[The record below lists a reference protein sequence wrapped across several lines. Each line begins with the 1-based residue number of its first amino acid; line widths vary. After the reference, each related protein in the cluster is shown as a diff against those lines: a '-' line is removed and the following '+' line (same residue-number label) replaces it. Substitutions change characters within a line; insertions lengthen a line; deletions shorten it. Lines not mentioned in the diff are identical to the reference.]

1 MNSNSRSIYQ
11 KETTLNI
18 FKGLIW
24 YSIVYCTIL
33 VLSLFSS
40 SYTNFKFLEQASFRS
55 NDEPWLPSGLSPQP
69 MISQHFFGDFY
80 LPFRFVNEA
89 NPYSPQNP
97 FNNILPF
104 GQIGYQ
110 ILGLFPVNEAYFV
123 YTLTLLIIMVFG
135 MKRIF
140 NKVGN
145 FSSSE
150 SLTLS
155 IFIVC
160 FSFPIVTGLDR
171 GANVIFV
178 GALMSWFIALSLDRN
193 GSTAKEFVMVAILAY
208 TISAKIYLLP
218 LLIFVWLFSS
228 RKISTISFSA
238 IILLNLIS
246 SYQFGGPYTV
256 YQQLKFAFEAAS
268 ASANPDLLFG
278 GVNFSGLLSHALH
291 ALGYFP
297 QNKVIIAGIGFIPGL
312 VLICIIIWVSK
323 QLNLRVPMILS
334 LALCSFQYVAPVT
347 YVYTGVWASISV
359 ALLLAMY
366 KNGFSKNEKKVGLVL
381 LFGVSSQLLPV
392 HIVSEF
398 RIVLPIL
405 WLVTILT
412 VVLLTVIAKR
422 EPNDTTNFTEKVRRA
437 NQLR

>member
-1 MNSNSRSIYQ
+1 
-11 KETTLNI
+11 
-18 FKGLIW
+18 
-24 YSIVYCTIL
+24 
-33 VLSLFSS
+33 
-40 SYTNFKFLEQASFRS
+40 LEQASFRG

-69 MISQHFFGDFY
+69 IIGQHFFGDFY

-89 NPYSPQNP
+89 NPYSPENP

-110 ILGLFPVNEAYFV
+110 ILGLFAVNDAFFV
-123 YTLTLLIIMVFG
+123 YTLTLLVVMVFG
-135 MKRIF
+135 IKRIF
-140 NKVGN
+140 NKVAN

-150 SLTLS
+150 SFMLS

-178 GALMSWFIALSLDRN
+178 GALMSWFIALSMDRS
-193 GSTAKEFVMVAILAY
+193 GSTAEDFVMVAILAY

-228 RKISTISFSA
+228 RKIATLSFFA
-238 IILLNLIS
+238 IIFLNLIS
-246 SYQFGGPYTV
+246 SFQFGGPYTV
-256 YQQLKFAFEAAS
+256 YQQLKFGFEAAS

-278 GVNFSGLLSHALH
+278 GVNFSGLISHALY

-297 QNKVIIAGIGFIPGL
+297 QNKVVIAGIGFIPGL
-312 VLICIIIWVSK
+312 VLVCTIIWVSK
-323 QLNLRVPMILS
+323 QLNLRIPMIFS
-334 LALCSFQYVAPVT
+334 LALCTFQYVAPVT

-366 KNGFSKNEKKVGLVL
+366 KNGFSKNEKEVGLVL
-381 LFGVSSQLLPV
+381 LIGVCFQLLPV
-392 HIVSEF
+392 HILSEF

-412 VVLLTVIAKR
+412 IVLLTVIVIRKPHNTREHLRKR
-422 EPNDTTNFTEKVRRA
+422 MER
-437 NQLR
+437 